1 MAQVSLLLLFPRWM
15 ATRSVSGLV
24 FSAGI
29 CIRHAAAVNHVLI
42 SIKPFTGFDQT
53 VREKVLREGVTT
65 RHPEPSVSRNGFRV
79 GHDNGFAITF
89 RRQAFEPERHGT
101 RHTV

>member
-15 ATRSVSGLV
+15 ATRSASGLV
-24 FSAGI
+24 FLAGI

-53 VREKVLREGVTT
+53 VREKELPEGVTT
-65 RHPEPSVSRNGFRV
+65 RHPGAVRVSQRLSRWP
-79 GHDNGFAITF
+79 
-89 RRQAFEPERHGT
+89 R
-101 RHTV
+101 